1 MGGNSLRVRG
11 TPHDAH
17 ATTELQRLAGHTH
30 FQHAEAHVSGD
41 PSSENVVSRVRR
53 SRRSSRN
60 ARVPGRLVWLIVMG
74 IAIGGVVLAPNRPAR
89 GVFVVL
95 LVITAVAGVVT
106 WLAGTAGRLSGSGKE
121 MGDDWQNQW
130 HAPPPP

>member
-1 MGGNSLRVRG
+1 MSV
-11 TPHDAH
+11 
-17 ATTELQRLAGHTH
+17 
-30 FQHAEAHVSGD
+30 D

-60 ARVPGRLVWLIVMG
+60 ARVPGLVWLIVMG
-74 IAIGGVVLAPNRPAR
+74 IAIGGVILAPNRPAR

-95 LVITAVAGVVT
+95 LVIAAVAGVVT
-106 WLAGTAGRLSGSGKE
+106 WLAGTGGRLSESGKE